1 MRKVRNID
9 DALRLQIIEEHL
21 SGSSKYSLA
30 RKYKFRHSSLI
41 NSWMR
46 TFGITEPVKEE
57 YPEVLMKKSKQD
69 ANKSAE
75 VLALEQEIKA
85 LRTRLAYSEMKA
97 AAYDTMIDLAE
108 EIYQIKVRKNSAT
121 KQS

>member
-9 DALRLQIIEEHL
+9 DALRLQIIWEHL
-21 SGSSKYSLA
+21 AGSSKYSLA

-46 TFGITEPVKEE
+46 TFGITEPAKQEE
-57 YPEVLMKKSKQD
+57 AEVIMKKCKQD
-69 ANKSAE
+69 ANKSAD
-75 VLALEQEIKA
+75 VLALEKDIKA

-108 EIYQIKVRKNSAT
+108 ETYQIKIRKNSAA